1 MIKSL
6 HNLMI
11 FRHINMSHRHLLSAG
26 PELGNGDTEITSE
39 SFHSGHPQS
48 HRNPDIENVP
58 CPQFEKQNGNGVYCN
73 CQYRD
78 RMGKL
83 KMNSY
88 RYLGG
93 RKQSKTFEKRQAFVN
108 E

>member
-11 FRHINMSHRHLLSAG
+11 FYPINISYRHLLSAG
-26 PELGNGDTEITSE
+26 PELGNGDTVITSE
-39 SFHSGHPQS
+39 FFHSGHPQS
-48 HRNPDIENVP
+48 HKNPDIKNVS
-58 CPQFEKQNGNGVYCN
+58 CPQFGKQNGNGFIAIVN
-73 CQYRD
+73 MRD
-78 RMGKL
+78 RMRKL

-93 RKQSKTFEKRQAFVN
+93 RKKPKN
-108 E
+108 I